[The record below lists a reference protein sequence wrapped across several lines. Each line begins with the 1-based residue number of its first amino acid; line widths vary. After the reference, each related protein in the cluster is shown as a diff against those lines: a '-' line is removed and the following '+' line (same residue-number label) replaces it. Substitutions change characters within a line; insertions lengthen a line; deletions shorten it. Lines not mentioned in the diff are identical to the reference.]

1 MSEIWRASTADPQES
16 RSGENPWLLRG
27 WWALFLA
34 SSIFNIVGLRSITS
48 AETVADRQPLARLEL
63 FTTIVGI
70 AAGVALLVITHRI
83 SEGQT
88 AVGER

>member
-1 MSEIWRASTADPQES
+1 
-16 RSGENPWLLRG
+16 
-27 WWALFLA
+27 
-34 SSIFNIVGLRSITS
+34 
-48 AETVADRQPLARLEL
+48 LEL